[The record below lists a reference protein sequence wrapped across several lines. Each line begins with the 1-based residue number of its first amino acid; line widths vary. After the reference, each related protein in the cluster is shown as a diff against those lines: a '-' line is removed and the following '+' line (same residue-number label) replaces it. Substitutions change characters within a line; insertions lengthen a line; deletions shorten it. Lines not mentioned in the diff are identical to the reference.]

1 MWSAAGVQAAD
12 LSDMA
17 DLLGAAI
24 RESNYLLHA
33 VH

>member
-1 MWSAAGVQAAD
+1 MWSAAGVKAVD
-12 LSDMA
+12 LGDMA

-24 RESNYLLHA
+24 KESNYLPHA